1 MRIIRLRVRWLARP
15 HCSEMVGVA
24 AIASSLSVGVLH
36 CSISD
41 GFSLRLCTQVPASA
55 VGLLLQPESGSSSD
69 ALTLH
74 VGILWRK
81 QCFPRLKKL

>member
-1 MRIIRLRVRWLARP
+1 MRIIRLRVRWLARA

-24 AIASSLSVGVLH
+24 AIAFSLSVGVPH
-36 CSISD
+36 CEISD
-41 GFSLRLCTQVPASA
+41 GFSLLLCTQVPVSA
-55 VGLLLQPESGSSSD
+55 VGPLLQPERVSSSD